1 MPLNWLTNCL
11 KKGCANFE
19 TMSSGAI
26 NSAAGLIGALIAQKD
41 SFVDGIRYAQDK
53 IEGTMSLAIM
63 TDKSMIVA
71 RDKDGRLPIIIGQRS
86 DGYCFSFESFAYQK
100 LGYST
105 CHELKA
111 GEITEITKDGYNIL
125 SEGYRQEKKICTF
138 LLDLL
143 RLPYRLL

>member
-11 KKGCANFE
+11 KR
-19 TMSSGAI
+19 
-26 NSAAGLIGALIAQKD
+26 AAQTLKQLAAALSIPQD

-111 GEITEITKDGYNIL
+111 GEITEITKDGLI
-125 SEGYRQEKKICTF
+125 TAT
-138 LLDLL
+138 
-143 RLPYRLL
+143 LPLAMRA